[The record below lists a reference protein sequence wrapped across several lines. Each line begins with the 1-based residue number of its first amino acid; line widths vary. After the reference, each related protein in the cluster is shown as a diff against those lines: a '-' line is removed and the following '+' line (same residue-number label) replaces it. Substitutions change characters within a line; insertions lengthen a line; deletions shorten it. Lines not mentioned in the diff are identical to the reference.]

1 MAASQ
6 LEALRAHLI
15 SQTQQMPAAEL
26 YRVHLLRFIEA
37 VLERA
42 SAAVRS
48 DASEAAP
55 HIAVAVRR

>member
-1 MAASQ
+1 
-6 LEALRAHLI
+6 
-15 SQTQQMPAAEL
+15 MPAAEL

-48 DASEAAP
+48 DASEAVP
-55 HIAVAVRR
+55 HIAVAVRG